1 MSLRGES
8 LKTNI
13 KKVEDMLKEY
23 NSNEIEIRNIE
34 LELEEFNNIS
44 ISSINSEGEK
54 TSKTN
59 KIQHTVEEQV
69 IRREE
74 KSKKLLNIRNELNLI
89 NRKIDNTLEGLKPK
103 EKQVIKLR
111 YIELVGYSWGN
122 IAKKMDI
129 SEAWARGLKSKGIK
143 KMADI
148 MFRHS

>member
-74 KSKKLLNIRNELNLI
+74 KSKKLLNIKNQLNLI

>member
-1 MSLRGES
+1 MKE
-8 LKTNI
+8 NI
-13 KKVEDMLKEY
+13 KKIERMLKEY

-34 LELEEFNNIS
+34 LELEELNNIS

-59 KIQHTVEEQV
+59 KIQYTVEQQL
-69 IRREE
+69 IQKEE
-74 KSKKLLNIRNELNLI
+74 KTKKLLNIKNQLNLI
-89 NRKIDNTLEGLKPK
+89 NRKIDNTLDGLKPK
-103 EKQVIKLR
+103 EKQVIELR

-122 IAKKMDI
+122 IARKMDI

-143 KMADI
+143 KMAHI